1 MTEKVRTIQMVDLRN
16 QYQRIQHEINEAIQE
31 VVESAAFINGP
42 EVTIFAQSLEE
53 YIGAKVTP
61 CANGTDAIQIALMA
75 LGFERG
81 DEIIV
86 PAFTY
91 AAAVEA
97 IALLG
102 LVPVFADVDQST
114 FNIDTNSIES
124 LITDRT
130 KAILP
135 VHLFGQCADMENIL
149 ALAKDRSLYV
159 IEDNAQSMGANYIF
173 SSGNV
178 QKAGTI
184 GDIATTSFF
193 PTKTLGCFGDGG
205 AIISQNEALS
215 KKCKMIANHGQSKKY
230 IHETIGCNS
239 RLDTMQAAILNVKLK
254 HLDHFI
260 QLRCQAANQYNEALS
275 AIDELVI
282 PKKSEFS
289 THVFH
294 QYTIKLDATLR
305 DELKE
310 FLFSNGIP
318 SMVYYPLPLHKQ
330 KAYQSY
336 YKNQGLTSS
345 ELLCKEALS
354 LPMHTELNE
363 DQVAYITNTI
373 KKFFLK

>member
-1 MTEKVRTIQMVDLRN
+1 MVDLRN
-16 QYQRIQHEINEAIQE
+16 QYRRIHHEINEAIQE

-91 AAAVEA
+91 AAAIEA

-114 FNIDTNSIES
+114 FNIDTKSIEY
-124 LITDRT
+124 LITDKT

-135 VHLFGQCADMENIL
+135 VHLFGQCADMGNIL
-149 ALAKDRSLYV
+149 TLAKDRGLYV

-173 SSGNV
+173 SGGNV

-205 AIISQNEALS
+205 AIISRNEALS

-239 RLDTMQAAILNVKLK
+239 RLDTLQAAILNVKLK

-260 QLRCQAANQYNEALS
+260 QLRCQAANQYNEELS
-275 AIDELVI
+275 SIDALVI

-294 QYTIKLDATLR
+294 QYTIKLDASLR
-305 DELKE
+305 DELKD
-310 FLFSNGIP
+310 FLFSKGIP

-336 YKNQGLTSS
+336 YKNQDLTSS

-363 DQVAYITNTI
+363 GQVSYITNTI
-373 KKFFLK
+373 KKFFL

>member
-16 QYQRIQHEINEAIQE
+16 QYRRIQHEINEAIQE

-91 AAAVEA
+91 AAAIEA

-114 FNIDTNSIES
+114 FNIDTKSIEY
-124 LITDRT
+124 LITDKT

-135 VHLFGQCADMENIL
+135 VHLFGQCADMGNIL
-149 ALAKDRSLYV
+149 TLAKDRGLYV

-173 SSGNV
+173 SGGNV

-205 AIISQNEALS
+205 AIISRNEALS

-239 RLDTMQAAILNVKLK
+239 RLDTLQAAILNVKLK

-260 QLRCQAANQYNEALS
+260 QLRCQAANQYNEELS
-275 AIDELVI
+275 SIDALVI

-294 QYTIKLDATLR
+294 QYTIKLDASLR
-305 DELKE
+305 DELKD
-310 FLFSNGIP
+310 FLFSKGIP

-336 YKNQGLTSS
+336 YKNQDLTSS

-363 DQVAYITNTI
+363 GQVSYITNTI
-373 KKFFLK
+373 KKFFL